1 MAAAP
6 STNDIGVLEK
16 TREWYG
22 YFRKHRSSGQ
32 DGVSAY
38 LSNLDEYRGLMQAH
52 CGRDVRG
59 ADVLEIGFGTRASRL
74 AMLSAAGASPI
85 GVDLEVPMLDLK
97 PSTLRRIQRQ
107 NGLER
112 LAKSTARYLLFDR
125 SARKQLRQALD
136 REFSSPDLDYGRLEV
151 CDVGDLK
158 LADRSLDLIVSE
170 DVFEHMTVD
179 SLTRTIERM
188 RGWLKPGAIALVRP
202 NVFTGISG
210 GHLAEWGVASVRD
223 HPEQPRRSEPWE
235 HLRGRR
241 FSANTHLNE
250 LTRAEYRR
258 HFGDGGFEILKECC
272 RYPDLG
278 SSLLT
283 PAVREEL
290 AEWPDEEL
298 FSNQTLFVLRPV

>member
-1 MAAAP
+1 MTAAP
-6 STNDIGVLEK
+6 STSNIGVLEK
-16 TREWYG
+16 AREWYG
-22 YFRKHRSSGQ
+22 YFRKHRSEGQ

-38 LSNLDEYRGLMQAH
+38 LANLDEYRGLMQAR

-59 ADVLEIGFGTRASRL
+59 AEVLEIGFGTRASRL
-74 AMLSAAGASPI
+74 AMLSAAGALPI

-97 PSTLRRIQRQ
+97 PSTMRRIQQQ
-107 NGLER
+107 NGFER
-112 LAKSTARYLLFDR
+112 LAKSVARYLLFDR
-125 SARKQLRQALD
+125 SARNELQRALE
-136 REFSSPDLDYGRLEV
+136 REFSTSDLDYGQLEV
-151 CDVGDLK
+151 CDVGDLE
-158 LADRSLDLIVSE
+158 LPGQSLDLIVSE

-179 SLTRTIERM
+179 SLSRTIERM
-188 RGWLKPGAIALVRP
+188 RIWLKPGAIALVRP

-250 LTRAEYRR
+250 LTRAEYRQ
-258 HFGDGGFEILKECC
+258 HFRSGGFEILEESC

-278 SSLLT
+278 ASLLT

-290 AEWPDEEL
+290 SQWPDEEL

>member
-1 MAAAP
+1 MTAAP
-6 STNDIGVLEK
+6 STSDIGVLEK

-22 YFRKHRSSGQ
+22 YFRKHRSPGQ
-32 DGVSAY
+32 DGVPAY
-38 LSNLDEYRGLMQAH
+38 LANLDEYSSLMQAN

-97 PSTLRRIQRQ
+97 PSTLRHIYRQ

-112 LAKSTARYLLFDR
+112 LAKSTARYVLFDR
-125 SARKQLRQALD
+125 SARRQLRQELN
-136 REFSSPDLDYGRLEV
+136 RMFSSGDLDYGRLEV
-151 CDVGDLK
+151 CDVGDLV
-158 LADRSLDLIVSE
+158 LPDRSLDLIVSE

-179 SLTRTIERM
+179 SLSRTIERM
-188 RGWLKPGAIALVRP
+188 RRWLKPGAIALVRP

-223 HPEQPRRSEPWE
+223 APGQPRRSAPWE
-235 HLRGRR
+235 HLRAQR
-241 FSANTHLNE
+241 FAANTHLNE

-258 HFGDGGFEILKECC
+258 HFGEGGFEILEERC

-278 SSLLT
+278 RSLLT
-283 PAVREEL
+283 PAVRAEL
-290 AEWPDEEL
+290 SGWPEEEL
-298 FSNQTLFVLRPV
+298 FSNQTLFVLRSA